1 MKILKISSLSVV
13 LASIVLASG
22 CASTG
27 AKPSHQRNT
36 VVSSSAPSTEFVA
49 DEMNGT
55 ISSVERS
62 LRLLVSLERGD
73 EGPRNPN
80 PIGTTV
86 AGASGSNKA
95 PIGMPSR
102 ALPDSALGKQFTES
116 QRVKTQNDLQTRV
129 RLKWT
134 GDSSAFLREL
144 SNRVGFGFNPIGS
157 DFPVVSVDFKDA
169 SVEEVLREVA
179 RQIEGTADIKVD
191 VAHRRVDL
199 IRK

>member
-27 AKPSHQRNT
+27 TKSSHQRS
-36 VVSSSAPSTEFVA
+36 VVSNSSPSTEFVA

-73 EGPRNPN
+73 EGSRNPN

-86 AGASGSNKA
+86 AGASSSDRA

-102 ALPDSALGKQFTES
+102 ALPDSNLGKQYTES
-116 QRVKTQNDLQTRV
+116 QRAKTQSDLQTRV

-144 SNRVGFGFNPIGS
+144 SSRVGFGFTPIGS

-169 SVEEVLREVA
+169 TVEEVLREVA